1 MPRIPLY
8 NQGVGPTQGLAAGQL
23 SPRASINAF
32 TAPGRAFANYQKT
45 FGDASKVAANF
56 ALAEQE
62 REDVSINSKVIS
74 EATEKL
80 NIAQLEASQ
89 TDTTIAQA
97 NASFKKASDGI
108 IENVKLNNYGKR
120 REAMLINN
128 INKLLLQS
136 KLNFQQNA
144 FNNGNRIA
152 LDNYNSSY
160 FKNLESLNG
169 MNVDSFEWLAT
180 TESLLADNRVARE
193 SGIQTPLTEG
203 EIISQINEKAESNQR
218 LSLSKNIDSANSL
231 DDLSTITST
240 VNKKI
245 KDSAI
250 RDILIQKISQ
260 KSQEITNDNIT
271 FLANT
276 VDILDIGTNE
286 FKGVVVLES
295 QFNDVS
301 NGIFADQAKQNLFN
315 SLGEL
320 EKQQV
325 IDLARKN
332 LTLGRKEIEFQK
344 TKEKNKQIKENEQ
357 EFIRLSKLKRNGD
370 LTIYDVKNSQLTGVY
385 GEEVKDQ
392 FLQSLTNELVTP
404 PVTEESVNA
413 DRFIR
418 ALVRNNKLSSPTQ
431 RFITPYDEALG
442 LEPRDDGYSLLEREG
457 LHLSTQR
464 VVDLESNFQLLNNK
478 EYVSGLGQ
486 LDKSIEAFFPV
497 VSPKLI
503 GESPMGKV
511 REFNFTMASE
521 ELYRKGIEDGKTSRQ
536 LLNPSSDD
544 YIFTSDFINSFRAT
558 TQDIVR
564 EQMNV
569 LKFGKQDQIEQS
581 INEEVEKTKPSIPIE
596 LQPYAPPIQTIIK
609 DLLSRGISEPS
620 KEDIISH
627 PEYQSWKASPNA
639 KIFQNSIN
647 NLKQKILE
655 DSDEMN
661 FESQQRVVPRG

>member
-8 NQGVGPTQGLAAGQL
+8 NQGAGLTQGLASGQL

-45 FGDASKVAANF
+45 FGDASKVATNF

-62 REDVSINSKVIS
+62 REDVSINSKVMS

-80 NIAQLEASQ
+80 SIAQLEASR

-120 REAMLINN
+120 REAMLVNN

-169 MNVDSFEWLAT
+169 MNEGSFEWLAT
-180 TESLLADNRVARE
+180 TENLLSDNRVARQ

-203 EIISQINEKAESNQR
+203 EIISQINEKAESNKR

-231 DDLSTITST
+231 DDLSEITST
-240 VNKKI
+240 VNEKI
-245 KDSAI
+245 KDAAI

-276 VDILDIGTNE
+276 VDISDVATNE
-286 FKGVVVLES
+286 FKGVAVLES

-315 SLGEL
+315 SLGEF

-325 IDLARKN
+325 KDLARKN
-332 LTLGRKEIEFQK
+332 LNLGRKEIEIQEK
-344 TKEKNKQIKENEQ
+344 KETNKQIKENQQ
-357 EFIRLSKLKRNGD
+357 EVIRLTKLKRDGN
-370 LTIYDVKNSQLTGVY
+370 LTISDVRNSKLTGIN

-418 ALVRNNKLSSPTQ
+418 TLVRKNKLSSPTQ

-442 LEPRDDGYSLLEREG
+442 LEPREQGYSLLEREG
-457 LHLSTQR
+457 VHLSTQR

-478 EYVSGLGQ
+478 EYLSGLGQ
-486 LDKSIEAFFPV
+486 LDKLIESFLPV
-497 VSPKLI
+497 ISPKLA

-511 REFNFTMASE
+511 REFNFAMASE
-521 ELYRKGIEDGKTSRQ
+521 ELYKKGIEDGRTSRQ
-536 LLNPSSDD
+536 LLSPSSDD
-544 YIFTSDFINSFRAT
+544 YIFKSDFISSYRAT
-558 TQDIVR
+558 IQDILN
-564 EQMNV
+564 EQMDVITFKN
-569 LKFGKQDQIEQS
+569 QDQTEQS
-581 INEEVEKTKPSIPIE
+581 INEEAKKEKPSVPIQ
-596 LQPYAPPIQTIIK
+596 LQPYAPPIETIIK
-609 DLLSRGISEPS
+609 DLSSRGISEPS
-620 KEDIISH
+620 KQDIINH

-639 KIFQNSIN
+639 KIYQNGIN
-647 NLKQKILE
+647 KLRQKITE
-655 DSDEMN
+655 EPDETTLG
-661 FESQQRVVPRG
+661 SQSMAVPRG